1 MALERVFECSQ
12 TLKKVRSGP
21 LGRLLEGFCQWL
33 QDCRYSRRAILYH
46 AKNVVHFGDYLSG
59 ESDADRAQIT
69 EKEVEGFLQEYPSR
83 CQTRG
88 KVENHLR
95 RVRSSI
101 NRFTAYLRQNG
112 LFEQE
117 KQAPSYQSLLD
128 SYGEWLRT
136 YRHAASGT
144 REARLHSL
152 GKFLAWL
159 GPDSTAEGLSEL
171 TAERVEQYFVEY
183 AHGVGQSPRQ
193 SMQAALRTFFRFCF
207 HKGYIHRHLARAV
220 PTFRTYKLS
229 TVPRGLSEEQALK
242 VLDAVDRSTLAGLR
256 DFAIL
261 QLLYTFGVRG
271 GHVRALLLEDIHW
284 AKNQILFKALKN
296 GKDSLLPLTAEVG
309 ESLLEYLQKARPHCS
324 DPHVFLTCRAPYR
337 PLLNSCNVSK
347 IVHWHIC
354 AAKVEVPS
362 NGAHAF
368 RHCFASRMVQQ
379 GHSLKAIA
387 DVLGHRDLAT
397 TFIYTKIDF
406 NALRQVALEWP
417 QEL

>member
-1 MALERVFECSQ
+1 MALEIVFECNQ
-12 TLKKVRSGP
+12 TLKKLRSGP

-33 QDCRYSRRAILYH
+33 QDSRYRRRAIRYH
-46 AKNVVHFGDYLSG
+46 IKNLVPFSEYLHR
-59 ESDADRAQIT
+59 ESDADRTQIT
-69 EKEVEGFLQEYPSR
+69 EKDVEGFLKEYPSR
-83 CQTRG
+83 CKTRG
-88 KVENHLR
+88 RGEKHLG

-101 NRFTAYLRQNG
+101 NRFTDYLCQNG

-117 KQAPSYQSLLD
+117 QQAPSYQWLFD
-128 SYGEWLRT
+128 SYGEWLRR
-136 YRHAASGT
+136 YQHAASST

-152 GKFLAWL
+152 GKFLGWL
-159 GPDSTAEGLSEL
+159 GPHSTAEGLSEL
-171 TAERVEQYFVEY
+171 TADRVEKYFVEY
-183 AHGVGQSPRQ
+183 AQGAGQSSRH

-207 HKGYIHRHLARAV
+207 HKSYIHQQLDHAV
-220 PTFRTYKLS
+220 PTLRTYKLS

-242 VLDAVDRSTLAGLR
+242 VLESVDRSTKAGRR

-271 GHVRALLLEDIHW
+271 GQVRALRLEDVHW

-296 GKDSLLPLTAEVG
+296 GKDSLLPLTAKVG
-309 ESLLEYLQKARPHCS
+309 ESLLEYLQQARPHCP

-337 PLLNSCNVSK
+337 PLLNSCNVSE
-347 IVHWHIC
+347 IVHRHIC

-379 GHSLKAIA
+379 GHSLKAVA

-397 TFIYTKIDF
+397 TFIYTKVDF
-406 NALRQVALEWP
+406 DALRQVAMEWP
-417 QEL
+417 QGL